1 MGAEGGGRGGPVDV
15 DVQKCR
21 AFVETVRLGSF
32 TLAAR
37 RLGFS
42 QSGVSRMVAD
52 LERAWGVELLER
64 GRGGV
69 RLTADGACLLPCAQ
83 RVCDAAAALESE
95 VDAVH
100 GLEAGVVRIGT
111 FSSVASQWLP
121 PVIREFRA
129 LYPGIDYELLLGDY
143 TEILTWIREGRVD
156 CGFVRSPLPDDLEV
170 IPVGRDQLMAVL
182 PPDHELAGE
191 RAFPVERLADWPFLA
206 LASSTDDMVSVVFRE
221 AGVPFKPKLSTW
233 DDFAIM
239 SMVESGQGIS
249 ILPSLILRRIPYD
262 VVALPLSVPAYREIG
277 LCMRSL
283 AATPVAARRFVEHV
297 RAARFE

>member
-1 MGAEGGGRGGPVDV
+1 MDAN
-15 DVQKCR
+15 VQKYQ

-32 TLAAR
+32 TRAAQ
-37 RLGFS
+37 RLGYS
-42 QSGVSRMVAD
+42 QSGVSRMVGD
-52 LERAWGVELLER
+52 LERDWGVVLLER

-69 RLTADGACLLPCAQ
+69 RLTSDGACLLPRVQ
-83 RVCDAAAALESE
+83 QVCDATAALQAE
-95 VDAVH
+95 VDALR

-121 PVIREFRA
+121 PVIREFRE

-156 CGFVRSPLPDDLEV
+156 CGFVRSPLPHDLEV

-182 PPDHELAGE
+182 PCDHELAGAP
-191 RAFPVERLADWPFLA
+191 AFPVERLADWPFLA

-221 AGVPFKPKLSTW
+221 AGVPFRPKLSTW

-239 SMVESGQGIS
+239 SMVESGLGIS
-249 ILPSLILRRIPYD
+249 ILPSLILRRIPYR
-262 VVALPLSVPAYREIG
+262 VVTLPLSVPAYREIG
-277 LCMRSL
+277 LCLRSL

-297 RAARFE
+297 RAASFE